1 MNILLISKTQIVIQ
15 IFELI
20 CKKLNHNLSITN
32 NNDVKNRY
40 DIIVV
45 DTEFIDDRFNIIK
58 QLSKSIGAISNEDL
72 SAYTSEYFLINR
84 PFLPTQLLE
93 ILKEQEEKIKNI
105 KDETLVEAPT
115 DDYFDDTTEEVA
127 AFVDSLADDLAFDG
141 DEDDESIVTLESL
154 NDGGVL
160 DSLELNKINNIL
172 DQNKISFAQQDEVE
186 LEEEDWKELSEIID
200 DALDEVKGY
209 EFSLTNEPLNLV
221 LNNYHIDELR
231 PLLEKFDQN
240 IIDKLS
246 NGETIDLKLSLKAKN

>member
-20 CKKLNHNLSITN
+20 CKKLDYTLSIVDH
-32 NNDVKNRY
+32 NDIKHKY

-58 QLSKSIGAISNEDL
+58 QLSKAIGAITNEDL
-72 SAYTSEYFLINR
+72 SMYNSDYFVINR

-93 ILKEQEEKIKNI
+93 ILKEQEELI
-105 KDETLVEAPT
+105 KDYKEETYSVT
-115 DDYFDDTTEEVA
+115 DDDYFDDTTHEVA
-127 AFVDSLADDLAFDG
+127 SFVESLADDIAMENS
-141 DEDDESIVTLESL
+141 DEEDESIVTLESL
-154 NDGGVL
+154 NNGGVL
-160 DSLELNKINNIL
+160 DNLELNKIHDIL
-172 DQNKISFAQQDEVE
+172 QQNQRSFGFQEDVV
-186 LEEEDWKELSEIID
+186 LEETDWQELTDIID

-209 EFSLTNEPLNLV
+209 EFSLSNEPLHLI

-231 PLLEKFDQN
+231 PLLKKFDQN

>member
-45 DTEFIDDRFNIIK
+45 DTEFIDDRFNIVK

-93 ILKEQEEKIKNI
+93 ILKEQEEKIKNVQE
-105 KDETLVEAPT
+105 ETLVQAPI
-115 DDYFDDTTEEVA
+115 DDYFDDTTQEVA
-127 AFVDSLADDLAFDG
+127 AFVDSLADDLALDN

-160 DSLELNKINNIL
+160 DSLELSKINNIL
-172 DQNKISFAQQDEVE
+172 DQNKISFAHQDEVE